1 MSKTNPVCRV
11 CDAKLNDGNWNA
23 SRKKNQ
29 DHICKSCHAKWQ
41 YLWRKANPEK
51 DRTIFT
57 RHNRKRGNLPM
68 DKNRECSSFLGVYVA
83 ERVLS
88 HVFKNVN
95 KMPMNNPGYDFV
107 CSRGQMVDVKC
118 SCKHHIKTHIYRWTF
133 NIRKNQIADY
143 FLFLAFDN
151 REDLNPLHIW
161 LIPGDRIN
169 DHMTVCISE
178 SRLDK
183 WDKYRLNISKVA
195 TCCDTLRNQSAI
207 TTESPSLKSPAGT
220 HS

>member
-1 MSKTNPVCRV
+1 
-11 CDAKLNDGNWNA
+11 
-23 SRKKNQ
+23 
-29 DHICKSCHAKWQ
+29 
-41 YLWRKANPEK
+41 
-51 DRTIFT
+51 
-57 RHNRKRGNLPM
+57 M

-95 KMPMNNPGYDFV
+95 KMPMNNPGYDFI
-107 CSRGQMVDVKC
+107 CSRDYLVDVKC
-118 SCKHHIKTHIYRWTF
+118 SCKHHIKKKVDRWMF

-161 LIPGDRIN
+161 LIPGDKIN
-169 DHMTVCISE
+169 DHINVCVSE

-183 WDKYRLNISKVA
+183 WDEYKLDIYKV
-195 TCCDTLRNQSAI
+195 TKCCDMLRNQSTT
-207 TTESPSLKSPAGT
+207 TTESPSLKSPAGIHART
-220 HS
+220 SSR